1 MPRAVIY
8 LSPGSTEDRQE
19 RAVTQ
24 LCDALGLVV
33 TARATTVDAC
43 VRLIAD
49 RLAEVVVA
57 AADPRN
63 GLRHK
68 VTVAGGRVEF
78 ARQPVVRLPTL
89 ADWLRR
95 AIGRGVTPHQIGRAV
110 DESTIDVSRI
120 MNELGIRPT
129 DFKDGTNT

>member
-1 MPRAVIY
+1 MPRAIIY
-8 LSPGSTEDRQE
+8 LSPDSTADRQE

-24 LCDALGLVV
+24 LCDSLGLVV
-33 TARATTVDAC
+33 TTRATTVDAC
-43 VRLIAD
+43 VQLIAA

-57 AADPRN
+57 ATDPRN
-63 GLRHK
+63 GLRHA
-68 VTVAGGRVEF
+68 VTLAGGRVEF
-78 ARQPVVRLPTL
+78 ARDRTRLPTL

-129 DFKDGTNT
+129 DFKDETNT